1 MSKRAYSP
9 REISQMKHTP
19 IPWEGEWREVFGQ
32 PDITDTWIIH
42 GPSAGGKSS
51 FTMQLAKKLCE
62 YGGVLYVSLEEKLSM
77 SFQQRIRRYHMEEV
91 QSKFRVTD
99 DGDLTHL
106 KDRLRKRKSAR
117 FIIVDSFQVAQQ
129 VAGWDYPQ
137 TAALIDEFP
146 RKCFIFISQEQKSEP
161 LGKGAVRLKYL
172 AGVKVRVK
180 GYKAQCQGRF
190 IDEAGAEFHV
200 WEDGIIQTSNNE

>member
-1 MSKRAYSP
+1 MTKRAYSP
-9 REISQMKHTP
+9 RDIAKMTYEP
-19 IPWEGEWREVFGQ
+19 IPWGGEWEEAFGQ
-32 PDITDTWIIH
+32 PDITDTWLIH

-77 SFQQRIRRYHMEEV
+77 SFQQRIKRYHMDEV
-91 QSKFRVTD
+91 QGKFRVIP
-99 DGDLTHL
+99 DGDIESLRE
-106 KDRLRKRKSAR
+106 RLHKRKSAR
-117 FIIVDSFQVAQQ
+117 FVIIDSFQVAQQ
-129 VAGWDYPQ
+129 VNGWDYPQ
-137 TAALIDEFP
+137 AAALIDEFP

-180 GYKAQCQGRF
+180 GYEAMCQGRF
-190 IDEAGAEFHV
+190 INDAGNSFHV
-200 WEDGIIQTSNNE
+200 WEDGIIQTTNNL

>member
-129 VAGWDYPQ
+129 VAGWDYTQ
-137 TAALIDEFP
+137 AAALIDEFP
-146 RKCFIFISQEQKSEP
+146 RKCFIFVSQEQKSEP

-180 GYKAQCQGRF
+180 GYEAHCQGRF
-190 IDEAGAEFHV
+190 IDEAGVSFHV
-200 WEDGIIQTSNNE
+200 WEGGIIQTSNNE

>member
-1 MSKRAYSP
+1 MAKRAYSP
-9 REISQMKHTP
+9 REIARMTYTP
-19 IPWEGEWREVFGQ
+19 IPWEGEWQEAFGQ
-32 PDITDTWIIH
+32 PDITDTWLIH

-51 FTMQLAKKLCE
+51 FVMQLAKKLCE

-77 SFQQRIRRYHMEEV
+77 SFQQRIRRYHMDEV
-91 QSKFRVTD
+91 QKKFRVVD
-99 DGDLTHL
+99 DGDIGNLRE
-106 KDRLRKRKSAR
+106 RLHKRKSAR
-117 FIIVDSFQVAQQ
+117 FVIVDSFQVAQQ

-137 TAALIDEFP
+137 AAQLIEEFP

-180 GYKAQCQGRF
+180 GYQAMCQGRF
-190 IDEAGAEFHV
+190 IAEAGNSFKV
-200 WEDGIIQTSNNE
+200 WEDGIIQASNNI